1 MELVGNLRCL
11 VGWLEA
17 GNGCML
23 DSWHCS
29 ICCLKGGIGVVVS
42 ISLYW
47 DKRRLVNFF
56 VALAGVVSTCRHVV
70 NDGMSDAFGVRN

>member
-1 MELVGNLRCL
+1 MELVGYLGCL
-11 VGWLEA
+11 VGWLKA

-23 DSWHCS
+23 DSWHCG

-47 DKRRLVNFF
+47 NESWLVDFS
-56 VALAGVVSTCRHVV
+56 VALAGVISTNRHVV
-70 NDGMSDAFGVRN
+70 NDGMSNTFGVRN

>member
-1 MELVGNLRCL
+1 MELVGDLGCL

-23 DSWHCS
+23 GSWHCS
-29 ICCLKGGIGVVVS
+29 ICFLKGGIEVVVS

-56 VALAGVVSTCRHVV
+56 VADAGVVSTCRHVV
-70 NDGMSDAFGVRN
+70 NGGMGNTFGVRN